1 MAFFNLCIPHIP
13 HLLGEQTEMNRAFIL
28 EGGGVLQILS
38 SLLVDPFQVTQKS
51 RNPDKDFGFI
61 FLVTNLTILTSASA
75 QLWNTTLT
83 S

>member
-13 HLLGEQTEMNRAFIL
+13 HLRGEQTGMNRAFLL
-28 EGGGVLQILS
+28 ERGGILQILS
-38 SLLVDPFQVTQKS
+38 SPQVDPFQVTQKS

-61 FLVTNLTILTSASA
+61 FLVTNLTILTSESA
-75 QLWNTTLT
+75 QLWSTTLT